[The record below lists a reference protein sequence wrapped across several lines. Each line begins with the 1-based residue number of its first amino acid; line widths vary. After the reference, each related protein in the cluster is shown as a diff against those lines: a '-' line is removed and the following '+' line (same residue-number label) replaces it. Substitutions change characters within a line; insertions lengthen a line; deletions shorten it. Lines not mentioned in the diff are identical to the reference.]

1 MSETLVKYNPNV
13 GGGAGGTY
21 SKSELSQLNATL
33 GDQVSPGSGPVP
45 QAISMLSYP
54 LDVQDNPQAG
64 HYINFTA
71 KKRKPGKIGT
81 GAAKKD
87 FAKIIANMEQEQ
99 QSNQLDLA
107 DAEAGGNY
115 TSEFSQKDI
124 NFKNQIDGANANK
137 VAEMKALKSGTD
149 GKNKSILQQ
158 SLGTTETVAVISLY
172 MPPNVT
178 VNYKVNYGDQEIGN
192 LALIGKEAFEGFK
205 SAASQSLKDRLKA
218 AGVQTKS
225 AAKEALLAFANTSL
239 DTFAPGA
246 RTLSNIAR
254 GSVVT
259 PRMELMF
266 EGITRRSF
274 SYSFVF
280 IPKSERESKIVEEI
294 VYEFKVNMMPE
305 YSNNSTRREMDIP
318 NTFEIDYQYKGS
330 RNSFLNRINTC
341 FLQDVNVQYGADR
354 FTAYESTKSKFGV
367 GPPAQKTTV
376 TLQFTELELL
386 NKDLIKDGY

>member
-45 QAISMLSYP
+45 QAVPMLSYP
-54 LDVQDNPQAG
+54 LDVEHNPQAG

-71 KKRKPGKIGT
+71 KKRSAGT
-81 GAAKKD
+81 IAKQKASKNFDTILADLTAQANDAESLGDVAGGAAVETQIVD
-87 FAKIIANMEQEQ
+87 LRSAEQKRLESLVSGSAGNNRSIQ
-99 QSNQLDLA
+99 Q
-107 DAEAGGNY
+107 
-115 TSEFSQKDI
+115 K
-124 NFKNQIDGANANK
+124 
-137 VAEMKALKSGTD
+137 
-149 GKNKSILQQ
+149 

-205 SAASQSLKDRLKA
+205 SAAGQSLKDRLKA
-218 AGVQTKS
+218 AGIQTKS
-225 AAKEALLAFANTSL
+225 AAKEALISFANTSL
-239 DTFAPGA
+239 DTIAKGA
-246 RTLSNIAR
+246 RTLSQLST
-254 GSVVT
+254 GSVIT

-305 YSNNSTRREMDIP
+305 YSNTTTRREMDIP

-341 FLQDVNVQYGADR
+341 FLQDVNVQYGAER

>member
-71 KKRKPGKIGT
+71 KKRSAGT
-81 GAAKKD
+81 IAKQKASKNFDTILADLTAQANDAESLGDVAGGAAVEKQ
-87 FAKIIANMEQEQ
+87 IVGLRSTEQKRLESLVSGSAGNNRSIQ
-99 QSNQLDLA
+99 Q
-107 DAEAGGNY
+107 
-115 TSEFSQKDI
+115 K
-124 NFKNQIDGANANK
+124 
-137 VAEMKALKSGTD
+137 
-149 GKNKSILQQ
+149 

-205 SAASQSLKDRLKA
+205 NAAGQSLRDRLKA

-376 TLQFTELELL
+376 TLQFAELELL

>member
-13 GGGAGGTY
+13 GSGAGGTY

-45 QAISMLSYP
+45 QAVPMLSYP

-71 KKRKPGKIGT
+71 KKRSAATIAKQKASKNFDKI
-81 GAAKKD
+81 
-87 FAKIIANMEQEQ
+87 
-99 QSNQLDLA
+99 LA
-107 DAEAGGNY
+107 DLEAASNATFTQTGY
-115 TSEFSQKDI
+115 DQI
-124 NFKNQIDGANANK
+124 QNQIKDVKTQRKKGIDDLSS
-137 VAEMKALKSGTD
+137 LKSGSA
-149 GKNKSILQQ
+149 GNNRSIQQ
-158 SLGTTETVAVISLY
+158 KSLGTTETVAVISLY

-205 SAASQSLKDRLKA
+205 SASGKSLKDRLMA
-218 AGVQTKS
+218 AGIQTKS

-239 DTFAPGA
+239 DTIAKGA
-246 RTLSNIAR
+246 RTLSQLST
-254 GSVVT
+254 GSVIT

-280 IPKSERESKIVEEI
+280 IPKSEREAKIVEEI
-294 VYEFKVNMMPE
+294 VYQFKVNMMPE
-305 YSNNSTRREMDIP
+305 YSNTTTRREMDIP

-341 FLQDVNVQYGADR
+341 FLQDVNVQYGAER
-354 FTAYESTKSKFGV
+354 FTAYKSTKSKFGV